1 MKAILDEF
9 IALGVIRV
17 REELAPCP
25 ECGAM
30 PWEHAADKVSTG
42 PVKNPARVRCP
53 TLTCNRGWQWQ
64 QRRVWPSRRVIDWR
78 ASALPLAA
86 TLGLSAALG
95 SASWVFLAFG
105 LGLY

>member
-1 MKAILDEF
+1 MKAIVDECV
-9 IALGVIRV
+9 ALGIIRV

-30 PWEHAADKVSTG
+30 PWEHAADKASTG

-53 TLTCNRGWQWQ
+53 TLNCARGWQWQ

-86 TLGLSAALG
+86 SLGLTAALG
-95 SASWVFLAFG
+95 FASWVFLAFG